1 MGKTYAYLRTST
13 DKQDLNN
20 QKLEILEYARRHDL
34 KVDEFVE
41 IAISAQKTP
50 KQRRIDE
57 LMAKIQTADIRVV
70 SELSRLGRSTAE
82 VIGLIGELQPSRIT
96 LPTSSKKGLFG

>member
-1 MGKTYAYLRTST
+1 
-13 DKQDLNN
+13 LNN

-41 IAISAQKTP
+41 IAISSRKTT

-57 LMAKIQTADIRVV
+57 LMTKIQTADTLMV
-70 SELSRLGRSTAE
+70 SN
-82 VIGLIGELQPSRIT
+82 
-96 LPTSSKKGLFG
+96 